1 MTRTL
6 QERNFEADLNSTTIL
21 KHTTDKLPY
30 SEEFKWN
37 QFVLRRRIQQPTLAD
52 FNQWIKEIAEH
63 MNVQR
68 IKDEAAPALAQPVTH
83 INEIS
88 T

>member
-1 MTRTL
+1 MQPTNYLT
-6 QERNFEADLNSTTIL
+6 AKNSNGISL
-21 KHTTDKLPY
+21 FYD
-30 SEEFKWN
+30 EEFNSRHLKTSTN
-37 QFVLRRRIQQPTLAD
+37 GLKKRP
-52 FNQWIKEIAEH
+52 KH

-68 IKDEAAPALAQPVTH
+68 IKNEAAPALAQPVTH